1 MNYKFTLPISKIYL
15 LSCCLLFISL
25 ATFGQVKSPQLKLDS
40 LLKVNANHVK
50 QDSAKLVI
58 LKETYYQY
66 MRMKN
71 FEKSE
76 EFVDKSVLLARKL
89 NLRRFEAQAYYKLG
103 MFYHGFTNFHKAEE
117 NYKKAIEAYTIIDDL
132 DWVAGTYLNLGALY
146 IGVPYY
152 VKALEANQKAIAIYL
167 KNGNEVDLA
176 SCYANISDI
185 YMDLGQQANALN
197 YLQKALKIFIKGDP
211 NERGVAVV
219 YNSIGQAYFTAS
231 KEELIKMGVNP
242 NQKNTLALENY
253 KKSLKI
259 ALVNDDST
267 ILGPLNKDFGSVYE
281 AMGERDL
288 ALKAYQKA
296 NEINSKLDHTDD
308 YAYSLLAL
316 SSFYE
321 KDKEYSKAENLL
333 LEALKIGKQ
342 SNLLNVQRDAY
353 LNLSSI
359 HEKQGDFNESLKNYK
374 QYIVAKDEIFNQ
386 EKEKEIIRRQL
397 QIDFGVKEKD
407 YQLKQQLTNVE
418 LQRQVLLVKQR
429 QQELAL
435 SDQEKTLQR
444 LTFLKKQAD
453 LENEKKSQTNLL
465 KQQRLKAQLDK
476 EIKDKEIGLQRT
488 ELKFNRNVNLILG
501 ILASILLA
509 SGLFVYYTQ
518 RKTAKLNKLVS
529 EQKAELEKLGK
540 VKDRI
545 FSVVSHDMRT
555 PVNSLISFIQLLE
568 DGNINQQELTKY
580 AGLLKTT
587 LGYTSSM
594 MENLLNWA
602 SSQMQ
607 GFKPI
612 IEKFDVQLCAQEVV
626 NALHATAVQKNITIV
641 NDIKSGSMCLA
652 DMNMTALILR
662 NLLSNSIKFTAK
674 NETIKLSSASVNNK
688 IAIAVSDN
696 GVGLLKNQVDN
707 FNNSGYQEIGKSTLG
722 TNKEKGTGIGLIL
735 CQTFTTLMNGSLHV
749 ESEEN
754 KGSVFT
760 LSLPKA

>member
-1 MNYKFTLPISKIYL
+1 MNYKFTLSISKICFLTY
-15 LSCCLLFISL
+15 CLLLISI
-25 ATFGQVKSPQLKLDS
+25 ATFAQVKSPQLKLDS

-58 LKETYYQY
+58 LKEVYYQS
-66 MRMKN
+66 MRVKN

-76 EFVDKSVLLARKL
+76 EFVNKSVLLARKL

-103 MFYHGFTNFHKAEE
+103 MFYHGFTNFYKAEE
-117 NYKKAIEAYTIIDDL
+117 NYKKAIAAYTAINDL

-146 IGVPYY
+146 TGVPYY
-152 VKALEANQKAIAIYL
+152 VKALDAHQKAIDIFL

-176 SCYANISDI
+176 SCYANISGI
-185 YMDLGQQANALN
+185 YMDLGQQDYALN
-197 YLQKALKIFIKGDP
+197 YLQKALKIFIKEDP
-211 NERGVAVV
+211 NDRGVAVV

-231 KEELIKMGVNP
+231 KEELIKMGAKP
-242 NQKNTLALENY
+242 NQKNALALENY
-253 KKSLKI
+253 KK
-259 ALVNDDST
+259 ALNVAQVNNDST
-267 ILGPLNKDFGSVYE
+267 VLGPLNKDFGNVYE
-281 AMGERDL
+281 AMGEKDL

-296 NEINSKLDHTDD
+296 NEINSKADHKDD
-308 YAYSLLAL
+308 YANSLLAL
-316 SSFYE
+316 SNFYE
-321 KDKEYSKAENLL
+321 KNNEYSKAEDLL
-333 LEALKIGKQ
+333 IEALKIGQ
-342 SNLLNVQRDAY
+342 QVNLLNVQRDAY

-359 HEKQGDFNESLKNYK
+359 NEKQGDFNQSLKNYR
-374 QYIVAKDEIFNQ
+374 QYIRVRDQIFNQ

-407 YQLKQQLTNVE
+407 YQLKQQLTDVE
-418 LQRQVLLVKQR
+418 LQRQVLLAKQQ
-429 QQELAL
+429 QQELTL
-435 SDQEKTLQR
+435 SNQEKILQR

-453 LENEKKSQTNLL
+453 LENEKRSQANLL

-476 EIKDKEIGLQRT
+476 EIKDKQIGLQRT

-509 SGLFVYYTQ
+509 SALFVYYTQ
-518 RKTAKLNKLVS
+518 RKTAKLNKIVS
-529 EQKAELEKLGK
+529 EQKLELEKLGK

-545 FSVVSHDMRT
+545 FSVVSHDMRS

-568 DGNINQQELTKY
+568 DGNINQQDLTKY

-612 IEKFDVQLCAQEVV
+612 IERFDVELCAQEVL
-626 NALHATAVQKNITIV
+626 NSLHANAVQKNITII
-641 NDIKSGSMCLA
+641 NEIKSGSICLA
-652 DMNMTALILR
+652 DMNMTALVLR
-662 NLLSNSIKFTAK
+662 NLISNSIKFSAK
-674 NETIKLSSASVNNK
+674 NETIKLSSKVENNT
-688 IAIAVSDN
+688 IAISVIDN
-696 GVGLLKNQVDN
+696 GVGLLKEQIDN
-707 FNNSGYQEIGKSTLG
+707 FNNSGYQEIGKSTIG
-722 TNKEKGTGIGLIL
+722 TNQEKGTGIGLVL
-735 CQTFTTLMNGSLHV
+735 CHTFTTLMNGSLKV
-749 ESEEN
+749 KSVKN

-760 LSLPKA
+760 LALPKA